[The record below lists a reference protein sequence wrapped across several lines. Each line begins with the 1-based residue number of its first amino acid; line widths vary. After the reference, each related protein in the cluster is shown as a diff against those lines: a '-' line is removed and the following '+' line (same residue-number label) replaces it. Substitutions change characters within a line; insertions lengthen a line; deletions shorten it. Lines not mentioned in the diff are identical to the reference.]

1 MKASLLT
8 VVVPGNVRCGL
19 GVAPEYLYLRNV
31 SSFTISIEHY
41 FLYNF
46 VYYIYLFLY
55 LAVLG
60 IHCCVGFCLAG
71 VSRGCSLVG
80 GAWAFVAKHVLQG
93 AQASVTGTLA

>member
-8 VVVPGNVRCGL
+8 VVVPGNVRCRL
-19 GVAPEYLYLRNV
+19 GVAPEYLYLGNV

-60 IHCCVGFCLAG
+60 IHCCVGFSLA
-71 VSRGCSLVG
+71 VMTYSSLEC
-80 GAWAFVAKHVLQG
+80 VASHCDG
-93 AQASVTGTLA
+93 SCCRAQAQ